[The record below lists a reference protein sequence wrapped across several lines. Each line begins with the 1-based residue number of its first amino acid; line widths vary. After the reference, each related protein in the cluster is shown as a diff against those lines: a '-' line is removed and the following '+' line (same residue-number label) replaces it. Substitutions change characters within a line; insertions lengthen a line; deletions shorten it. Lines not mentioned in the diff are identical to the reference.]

1 MKRVLFVTQSYPS
14 KFSANVLCDDMI
26 IRHLL
31 ATRDVEVHCL
41 CMKYC
46 GENTEDVVNGVYV
59 HRFTVG
65 PYFEWRF
72 ETLDKPG
79 NMSYRLT
86 RALDKVFLRLGQAL
100 TTPLYPCYHPIRFLQ
115 YVYRAAALQKRFQ
128 FDVVA
133 CEHYG
138 TECLLTGMY
147 LKKRWPNVRYIQLF
161 WDALSGGMSPGYLP
175 RRFASSRKER
185 LERSVFCCADISVA
199 MTSHRHNLMN
209 KSYCSAAVSSG
220 ALKFMGIPYLKDST
234 TMSRSSE
241 TVSFDKSR
249 INFVFAGNLWKR
261 NLEFIASVIA
271 CFPGNN
277 AVLWII
283 TSSDIRNAK
292 SSVSRYGNCVR
303 FVPYVKHD
311 ELQLILSQA
320 DVLVNMGV
328 DNPNAISGKVI
339 EYVGFCKPIVSTYAI
354 DDEACI
360 DVLRDYPKALLID
373 ERRTDIECAA
383 SELAAFLKRCDVT
396 PLTYDEVQRAYFNCT
411 PEAYC
416 RLFDLL
422 LETET
427 SHV

>member
-1 MKRVLFVTQSYPS
+1 MKRVLFITQSYPS

-26 IRHLL
+26 IRRLL
-31 ATRDVEVHCL
+31 ATRDVEIHCL
-41 CMKYC
+41 CMKYH
-46 GENTEDVVNGVYV
+46 GEALEDVVNEVHV

-72 ETLDKPG
+72 ETLDKPDT
-79 NMSYRLT
+79 MQYRLT

-100 TTPLYPCYHPIRFLQ
+100 TIPFYPCYHPVRLLQ
-115 YVYRAAALQKRFQ
+115 YVCHAAALQKRFQ

-147 LKKRWPNVRYIQLF
+147 LKKRWPTIRYIQLF
-161 WDALSGGMSPGYLP
+161 WDALSGGMTPRYLP
-175 RRFASSRKER
+175 RFFANSRKER
-185 LERSVFCCADISVA
+185 LEHSVFCRADISVA

-209 KSYCSAAVSSG
+209 KHYSLPAISSG
-220 ALKFMGIPYLKDST
+220 SLKFMGIPYLKDST
-234 TMSRSSE
+234 AISPPSE

-249 INFVFAGNLWKR
+249 TNFVFAGNLWKR

-283 TSSDIRNAK
+283 TSSDVRGVK
-292 SSVSRYGNCVR
+292 SSVSQYGDCVR

-339 EYVGFCKPIVSTYAI
+339 EYIGFCKPIVSTYAI

-373 ERRTDIECAA
+373 ERRTDIECVA
-383 SELAAFLKRCDVT
+383 SELAAFLKRCDVAS
-396 PLTYDEVQRAYFNCT
+396 LTYDDVKHTYFNCT

-416 RLFDLL
+416 RLFDLPSK
-422 LETET
+422 TEL
-427 SHV
+427 SHG

>member
-41 CMKYC
+41 CMKYH

-59 HRFTVG
+59 HRFAVG

-100 TTPLYPCYHPIRFLQ
+100 TIPFYPCYHPIRFLQ
-115 YVYRAAALQKRFQ
+115 YLHHAAALQKRFQ

-161 WDALSGGMSPGYLP
+161 WDALSAGAAPGYLP
-175 RRFASSRKER
+175 RSFVDSRRKR
-185 LERSVFCCADISVA
+185 LEERVFAVADISTA
-199 MTSHRHNLMN
+199 LQSHMRLLRDRVYAKDAHARKKL
-209 KSYCSAAVSSG
+209 VF
-220 ALKFMGIPYLKDST
+220 LGIPNISDVNDACVRVSCPLDFD
-234 TMSRSSE
+234 SE
-241 TVSFDKSR
+241 TC
-249 INFVFAGNLWKR
+249 NLVYSGLVDGR
-261 NLEFIASVIA
+261 NIGYIARVVAHMDRDAI
-271 CFPGNN
+271 
-277 AVLWII
+277 LWII
-283 TSSDIRNAK
+283 TATNK
-292 SSVSRYGNCVR
+292 SVIAEQCSGVNQVYRI
-303 FVPYVKHD
+303 VPYMNHD
-311 ELQLILSQA
+311 CLLSVLLSADALINLGNS
-320 DVLVNMGV
+320 DS
-328 DNPNAISGKVI
+328 NAIPSKVSQYI
-339 EYVGFCKPIVSTYAI
+339 SCCKPIISTFSC
-354 DDEACI
+354 DDDASAAYLKNYPS
-360 DVLRDYPKALLID
+360 VLLLD
-373 ERRTDIECAA
+373 ERKANYRDAA
-383 SELAAFLKRCDVT
+383 QSVEHFLDDSQSVRIDFK
-396 PLTYDEVQRAYFNCT
+396 EVEQNYSDGT

-416 RLFDLL
+416 RLFDCSPK
-422 LETET
+422 TE
-427 SHV
+427 SFHG